1 MPRPIRGSHAGLGT
15 LSVLA
20 PKPAIPKERVL
31 LFSSNWQNLATV
43 KMGAIEGNGA
53 GSAVGGSL
61 PEEGDRPGAVQIS
74 RQPSDRSPR
83 PVSCPRKHLRPAAWS
98 LRPLSVSVSS
108 IRSPLL
114 KQPPGMAGICREY
127 RESDRRMIVGPQ
139 RAVICV
145 SFIFIEEIADAV
157 FNGNAA
163 RKGGDKNMSG
173 EYAGNI
179 DFSPRAVINYVS
191 PSSQG

>member
-20 PKPAIPKERVL
+20 PKPAIPKESVL

-74 RQPSDRSPR
+74 RQPSDRSPAR
-83 PVSCPRKHLRPAAWS
+83 ANISDPPLGVWGPCPFPSQASDPLCWS
-98 LRPLSVSVSS
+98 NRQGWP
-108 IRSPLL
+108 
-114 KQPPGMAGICREY
+114 E
-127 RESDRRMIVGPQ
+127 
-139 RAVICV
+139 
-145 SFIFIEEIADAV
+145 F
-157 FNGNAA
+157 
-163 RKGGDKNMSG
+163 
-173 EYAGNI
+173 AGNTG
-179 DFSPRAVINYVS
+179 RV
-191 PSSQG
+191 